1 MPQVGKVSMLHET
14 LQVGGTNVLLRGE
27 AGAPVC
33 LVQMTFEHACERID
47 EQVAAITELAA
58 GQPFCFAGVVVHDAN
73 AAFSPWPA
81 PAVFRHGEDFGGQ
94 AKAAL
99 TQLLD
104 SMLPAIEQACDLPE
118 CCKLVLGGYSLAGLF
133 SLWAG
138 YRTDRFAAIAAAS
151 PSVWF
156 PGWNEFAEGHEM
168 LAQSVFLSHGT
179 AERKTRNRQLATVR
193 NCIEHTHELLAT
205 QLGAEH
211 CELAWS
217 PGDHFQ
223 DADGRMA
230 RSFAWALGQA
240 AGSQ

>member
-1 MPQVGKVSMLHET
+1 MLHET
-14 LQVGGTNVLLRGE
+14 LHIDGQPVLLRGE

-47 EQVAAITELAA
+47 EQVNAIAELTA

-73 AAFSPWPA
+73 AALSPWPA
-81 PAVFRHGEDFGGQ
+81 PAVFKQGEDFGGQ
-94 AKAAL
+94 AEATLA
-99 TQLLD
+99 QLL
-104 SMLPAIEQACDLPE
+104 STVLPAIEQACRLPE
-118 CCKLVLGGYSLAGLF
+118 CCAFALGGYSLAGLF

-138 YRTDRFAAIAAAS
+138 YCTDRFAAIAAAS

-156 PGWNEFAEGHEM
+156 PGWGEFASSHEM
-168 LAQSVFLSHGT
+168 LARNVFLSQGT
-179 AERKTRNRQLATVR
+179 AERKTRNRQLAIVR
-193 NCIEHTHELLAT
+193 DRIEQTHDLLAT
-205 QLGAEH
+205 QLGPEH

-230 RSFAWALGQA
+230 RGFAWALRQA
-240 AGSQ
+240 VVSE